1 MSAKVS
7 VGGTLLSVGKRD
19 DRRAAAEC
27 VRLYRGTSLTRKSP
41 LLGLYRRTISRVI
54 WWSWGG
60 VVRARYPCNALCVGW
75 MEERPYT
82 HPLRV
87 MA

>member
-27 VRLYRGTSLTRKSP
+27 VRLYRGTSLTRNKS
-41 LLGLYRRTISRVI
+41 LLGPYSRTIPRVI
-54 WWSWGG
+54 WWSQE
-60 VVRARYPCNALCVGW
+60 VG
-75 MEERPYT
+75 MFLMSEV
-82 HPLRV
+82 PL
-87 MA
+87 